1 MATKILFAATMLL
14 PAAVLVAGDQQD
26 ATQHLL
32 RGRVTVKRDAQRIR
46 GDYELLLELENA
58 CGHAAEFNFDPKDLT
73 VELRGASGKAI
84 PEETTLSRSGPIPQP
99 HQGVIP
105 CGASVV
111 LPTHRGGVGI
121 PASKRL
127 FAAGWQVWY
136 LSPGTYTVKGRATVS
151 LKHGE
156 KYIEPLLPSRSSPHW
171 AKLGV
176 LPVGEEARV
185 VIELAETK
193 FLVE

>member
-1 MATKILFAATMLL
+1 MATKMLFAAAILL
-14 PAAVLVAGDQQD
+14 PAAILVAGDQQD

-32 RGRVTVKRDAQRIR
+32 SGRLLVKRDAQRIR
-46 GDYELLLELENA
+46 GDYELLIELENG

-73 VELRGASGKAI
+73 VELRDASGKAI
-84 PEETTLSRSGPIPQP
+84 PEERALFRSGPIPQP

-105 CGASVV
+105 CGAFVT

-121 PASKRL
+121 PPGKRL
-127 FAAGWQVWY
+127 FAAGWQVWF
-136 LSPGTYTVKGRATVS
+136 LSPGTYTLKGRAMVS

-156 KYIEPLLPSRSSPHW
+156 KYIEPLLPSRGSPQW

-176 LPVGEEARV
+176 LPAGEEARV
-185 VIELAETK
+185 AIELAETR
-193 FLVE
+193 FLVQ